1 MRRTGIDLSPTR
13 CIVVDAET
21 SWRFRKAGEGKSL
34 RVHHYADLPH
44 TDAQNLTADLRV
56 LAEGNAFP
64 KKVWVNLWEIT
75 SSHQYVLLPT
85 ASHAELE
92 DAARHR
98 GAALLGIDPREVAVG
113 TFIGQQRAEPGRP
126 SKTEVSFFAASLDEI
141 HTRLR
146 PIVEAGFVVEGI
158 TTPCGALWSQARL
171 RRPAMRGAV
180 QAFVALSANM
190 SSLAIFANGF
200 LLYAR
205 DISWGYGETPL
216 GPAPAMDR
224 EALAT
229 RLAGELRRSF
239 LYLKQYWEEDVSL
252 LLLCGDMPEIR
263 SLTAPLIERLNI
275 EVETLDTLEGIDAA
289 ALPEPADRFSE
300 QVAAFRLASAIAV
313 ESTPV
318 NLLPLEVT
326 AARANRTG
334 RRVYVGGAVAAVVLA
349 AFLYARADV
358 DQKSAERQVM
368 TAETQIRPVSVSQ
381 ETPPPDRQ
389 GPRMAQML
397 EAVSHATPHG
407 VVVTAVKA
415 ISDGHTW
422 RVLIDA
428 RSESDD
434 AGVARAAADSFI
446 AGLEKSPMFGVPVRP
461 AARRTVGNSLELTA
475 EYVVT
480 K

>member
-1 MRRTGIDLSPTR
+1 M
-13 CIVVDAET
+13 VDAET
-21 SWRFRKAGEGKSL
+21 SWHFRKDGEGKSL
-34 RVHHYADLPH
+34 RVHHYADIPH
-44 TDAQNLTADLRV
+44 TDAQNLTADLRL
-56 LAEGNAFP
+56 LAQGNTFP
-64 KKVWVNLWEIT
+64 KKVWVNLWEIA
-75 SSHQYVLLPT
+75 SIHQYVLLPT

-98 GAALLGIDPREVAVG
+98 GAELLGVDPGDVAIG
-113 TFIGQQRAEPGRP
+113 TFIGQKRAEPGRP
-126 SKTEVSFFAASLDEI
+126 PKVEVSFFAASLDEI

-205 DISWGYGETPL
+205 DISWGYGDTPL
-216 GPAPAMDR
+216 GRATAMNR
-224 EALAT
+224 EALAS
-229 RLAGELRRSF
+229 RLSVELRRSF
-239 LYLKQYWEEDVSL
+239 LYLKQYWEQDVSL

-275 EVETLDTLEGIDAA
+275 EVETLDTLEGIDAS

-334 RRVYVGGAVAAVVLA
+334 RRVYVGGAVAAVALA
-349 AFLYARADV
+349 AFFYARADV
-358 DQKSAERQVM
+358 DQQSADRQM
-368 TAETQIRPVSVSQ
+368 SVSQ
-381 ETPPPDRQ
+381 STPPPDRQ
-389 GPRMAQML
+389 GPRMAQLL

-407 VVVTAVKA
+407 VAVTAVKA
-415 ISDGHTW
+415 ISDGDTW
-422 RVLIDA
+422 RVSIDA
-428 RSESDD
+428 RSESED
-434 AGVARAAADSFI
+434 AGIARADADSFI
-446 AGLEKSPMFGVPVRP
+446 AGLAKSPMLGVSVRP
-461 AARRTVGNSLELTA
+461 ATRRTVGNSLELTA

>member
-1 MRRTGIDLSPTR
+1 
-13 CIVVDAET
+13 VVDAET
-21 SWRFRKAGEGKSL
+21 SWRFRKDGERKSL

-44 TDAQNLTADLRV
+44 TNAQNLTADLRA
-56 LAEGNAFP
+56 LAEANTFT
-64 KKVWVNLWEIT
+64 KKAWVNLWEVA

-85 ASHAELE
+85 ASHDELE

-98 GAALLGIDPREVAVG
+98 GAALLGIAPRDVAVG
-113 TFIGQQRAEPGRP
+113 TFIGQKRAEPGRP

-141 HTRLR
+141 HSRLR

-171 RRPAMRGAV
+171 RPPSMRGAV

-190 SSLAIFANGF
+190 SSLAIFSNGF

-205 DISWGYGETPL
+205 DFSWGYSDMPL
-216 GPAPAMDR
+216 GPAVAPDR
-224 EALAT
+224 EALAI
-229 RLAGELRRSF
+229 RLAAELRRSF
-239 LYLKQYWEEDVSL
+239 LYLKQYWEEDVSM

-289 ALPEPADRFSE
+289 MLPEPADRFLE

-326 AARANRTG
+326 VARANRTG
-334 RRVYVGGAVAAVVLA
+334 RRVYLAGAAAAVALA

-358 DQKSAERQVM
+358 DQQSAERQVIA
-368 TAETQIRPVSVSQ
+368 AEPQVRPISVSQ
-381 ETPPPDRQ
+381 EVPPNLQ
-389 GPRMAQML
+389 GARMAQIL
-397 EAVSHATPHG
+397 EAASQAAPRG
-407 VVVTAVKA
+407 VAVTALNA
-415 ISDGHTW
+415 MSDGPAW
-422 RVLIDA
+422 RVSIDA
-428 RSESDD
+428 RSESDNL
-434 AGVARAAADSFI
+434 ATARVAADGFI
-446 AGLEKSPMFGVPVRP
+446 AGLAKSPIFGSPTRPVT
-461 AARRTVGNSLELTA
+461 RRTVGNSLELTA